1 MVHVLI
7 HNVPGQSFVTHPY
20 AFVMQPHDVCDTL
33 IHSIRDTIICVCD
46 VLIYN
51 DEDTLIHII
60 RDTIICVRDAIICVR
75 DALIYNDGD
84 TLIHNVQT

>member
-1 MVHVLI
+1 MNYV
-7 HNVPGQSFVTHPY
+7 GARTHTQRARPI
-20 AFVMQPHDVCDTL
+20 V
-33 IHSIRDTIICVCD
+33 RDTPICVCD
-46 VLIYN
+46 ALIYN
-51 DEDTLIHII
+51 DDDTLIHII